1 MADLSQLMQ
10 QTMRRRRV
18 SSEALAERTGIR
30 TPRIR
35 AFLEDGAAGPVR
47 PTHDELAELAAA
59 LVLPLPDVLAA
70 AGIHRRLA
78 GV

>member
-10 QTMRRRRV
+10 QTMRRRRL
-18 SSEALAERTGIR
+18 SSETLAERTGIR

-47 PTHDELAELAAA
+47 PTRDELAELAAA